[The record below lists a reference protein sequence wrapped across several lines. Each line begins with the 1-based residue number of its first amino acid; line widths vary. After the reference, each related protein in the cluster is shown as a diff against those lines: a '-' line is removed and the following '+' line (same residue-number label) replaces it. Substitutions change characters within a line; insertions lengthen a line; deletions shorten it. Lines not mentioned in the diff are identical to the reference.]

1 MNLRIGWAVKIV
13 ELKGGKVR
21 SVLGA
26 RGGQVNE
33 HT

>member
-1 MNLRIGWAVKIV
+1 MNLRIGRAVKIV
-13 ELKGGKVR
+13 EFKVGKVR

-33 HT
+33 WT